1 VVAVLLVAVVVLNVR
16 TFGGRS
22 AGRHSSD
29 DYQVQTHP
37 PVPANLGLPASHTVS
52 LQTVG
57 REPAPTPDIDGLT
70 RDPFFPHQAQ
80 PKTITRPQH
89 SSSRAGT
96 RTRSKPLTCSAIMLG
111 GNRPM
116 AIIDSEGR
124 HPGDKIRGLTVTDI
138 DADGVTL
145 TRADGTTTRLTVG
158 VQEDKDQAYR
168 VVTRTGHADDHGRT
182 RLVDQ

>member
-1 VVAVLLVAVVVLNVR
+1 
-16 TFGGRS
+16 
-22 AGRHSSD
+22 
-29 DYQVQTHP
+29 
-37 PVPANLGLPASHTVS
+37 
-52 LQTVG
+52 
-57 REPAPTPDIDGLT
+57 
-70 RDPFFPHQAQ
+70 
-80 PKTITRPQH
+80 
-89 SSSRAGT
+89 
-96 RTRSKPLTCSAIMLG
+96 MLG

-158 VQEDKDQAYR
+158 VQEDENQPYR
-168 VVTRTGHADDHGRT
+168 VVTRTEHSDDHGRT